1 MHKKELYP
9 ILLAAILSFTGVSYS
24 IPEAA
29 AQRPAG
35 ETEVEVNETQMNNA
49 KAAQAKHQPALM
61 KQPGVRGV
69 GVGLMEDGKRVGIHV
84 FVAKGQ
90 RRPEMPKQLEG
101 VPVRIIE
108 AGPFKAHDGP
118 CDSSSPC
125 HIGEVAL
132 PVQMGNSTS
141 NDNGQFAGTLGF
153 RVMRR
158 GDPSIVGYIT
168 NNHIAAASGGN
179 LCPAQINPENLP
191 AFETQ
196 QCQPGKL
203 DASGGICVAPPIG
216 NLVQVV
222 PLIMGGEF
230 LNTVDA
236 AFVQSNRGC
245 VSKTIRD
252 IGNPTANAAFPKLN
266 SILRLS
272 GRTSGLRR
280 VKVITINAA
289 VLVDYDAAC
298 GEALFVN
305 QAVTVAVTGSSASLP
320 GDSGAPL
327 VNGDRKAIGLNFAGG
342 IADGISV
349 GIITPMPLVLNAL
362 GVVIDTAP
370 NEPPAATC
378 P

>member
-1 MHKKELYP
+1 MHGKDLSW
-9 ILLAAILSFTGVSYS
+9 IFLAVILSLSSASFLV
-24 IPEAA
+24 PEAAA
-29 AQRPAG
+29 AQRPAA
-35 ETEVEVNETQMNNA
+35 EAKVNEAEVNRA

-61 KQPGVRGV
+61 KQPGVHGV
-69 GVGLMEDGKRVGIHV
+69 GVGLMDDGKRTGIHIYV
-84 FVAKGQ
+84 GRGQ
-90 RRPEMPKQLEG
+90 RSPGLPTQLEN

-125 HIGEVAL
+125 HVGEVAL

-141 NDNGQFAGTLGF
+141 NDNGDFAGTLGF
-153 RVMRR
+153 RVKRR
-158 GDPSIVGYIT
+158 GDPSVGYIT
-168 NNHIAAASGGN
+168 NNHVAAASGPN
-179 LCPAQINPENLP
+179 LCPAQINPEILP

-203 DASGGICVAPPIG
+203 DAGGVCLAPPIG

-252 IGNPTANAAFPKLN
+252 IGNPTAKAVFPKLN
-266 SILRLS
+266 STLRLS
-272 GRTSGLRR
+272 GRTSGFRR
-280 VKVITINAA
+280 VRVVTIN
-289 VLVDYDAAC
+289 VTVIIDYDVATC

-305 QAVTVAVTGSSASLP
+305 QAITEPVTGLSASLP

-327 VNGDRKAIGLNFAGG
+327 VNSDRQPVGLNFAG
-342 IADGISV
+342 DGFV

-362 GVVIDTAP
+362 GVQIDTAP

>member
-1 MHKKELYP
+1 MHRKKLYP
-9 ILLAAILSFTGVSYS
+9 ILLAVILSFTGVSYF

-29 AQRPAG
+29 AQRPAS
-35 ETEVEVNETQMNNA
+35 ETEVNEAEIDSA
-49 KAAQAKHQPALM
+49 KAVQAKHQPALM

-84 FVAKGQ
+84 FVGKGQ
-90 RRPEMPKQLEG
+90 RRPELPAQLEN

-125 HIGEVAL
+125 HVGAVAL

-158 GDPSIVGYIT
+158 GDPSLVGYIT

-289 VLVDYDAAC
+289 ALIDYDTATC

-305 QAVTVAVTGSSASLP
+305 QAVTEPVTGSSASLP

-327 VNGDRKAIGLNFAGG
+327 VNGDRKAIGLNFAG
-342 IADGISV
+342 DGFI